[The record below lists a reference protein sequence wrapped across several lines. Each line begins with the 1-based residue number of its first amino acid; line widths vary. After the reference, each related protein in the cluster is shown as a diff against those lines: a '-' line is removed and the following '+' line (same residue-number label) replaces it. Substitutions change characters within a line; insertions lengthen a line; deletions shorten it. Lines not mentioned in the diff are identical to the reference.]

1 MRRNNDNNKQKHL
14 TLRAFNF
21 TKAITHRN
29 REISVEFPKIARI
42 ETKHV
47 KCPNCDKSS
56 VNNQGFS
63 GNLKCVHSSS
73 RVNNENLLSQS
84 TMVVRK
90 ETLDPVL
97 VETRSVLSE
106 MVGEVVGN
114 DGKAPTA
121 KQQPGKKRR
130 QYSATFTAEVI
141 NMMEQ
146 PGNTKNL
153 LPITLELTKSEFQGI

>member
-1 MRRNNDNNKQKHL
+1 
-14 TLRAFNF
+14 
-21 TKAITHRN
+21 
-29 REISVEFPKIARI
+29 
-42 ETKHV
+42 
-47 KCPNCDKSS
+47 
-56 VNNQGFS
+56 
-63 GNLKCVHSSS
+63 
-73 RVNNENLLSQS
+73 
-84 TMVVRK
+84 MVVRK

-130 QYSATFTAEVI
+130 QYSATFKAEVI

>member
-1 MRRNNDNNKQKHL
+1 
-14 TLRAFNF
+14 
-21 TKAITHRN
+21 
-29 REISVEFPKIARI
+29 
-42 ETKHV
+42 
-47 KCPNCDKSS
+47 
-56 VNNQGFS
+56 
-63 GNLKCVHSSS
+63 
-73 RVNNENLLSQS
+73 
-84 TMVVRK
+84 MVVRK

-121 KQQPGKKRR
+121 KQQPVKKRR
-130 QYSATFTAEVI
+130 QYSATFKAEVI

-146 PGNTKNL
+146 LGNTKNL